1 MIYRKATMED
11 INELVRLRMEF
22 LNEVQDSDRQND
34 EQLAK
39 KTFEY
44 LKINMQNDSFISWLA
59 LDDNKIVGT
68 SGIYFYTVPPS
79 YKNISGKT
87 AYIMNMYTIPGYRS
101 KGIANELFNSVV
113 KEARDRGCGKITLNA
128 TDMGRPLYLKN
139 GFVDSHGDM
148 VYNI

>member
-39 KTFEY
+39 QTFEY

-101 KGIANELFNSVV
+101 KGIANQLFNSVV

-148 VYNI
+148 VFNI